1 MNSVV
6 RPGGWWALFLL
17 GLTYI
22 LNFVDRTILSAVG
35 EPLRLEFGLSDTQL
49 GLMGG
54 LAFALTYSVLGVPA
68 AFLSERVPRKVIIA
82 SAVMIWSVMTMLCG
96 LATGFVSL
104 LLLRAGVGVGE
115 SGFMPSAHALI
126 SDFFP
131 PQRRAFA
138 LALFTTALPIGVL
151 IAAICGGWLVHNLGW
166 RWTFAVIGAP
176 GLILAPLIWFTL
188 REPARGEAEGVSAVN
203 PAMRLSEVLRHLLS
217 RRSAWYLVIGGSLA
231 VVPGYAIF
239 AFGVSYLV
247 RAMGLGIV
255 AATTIFGV
263 AIAGGQIVGL
273 LAGGR
278 LAEWVGRRYSEGLLI
293 VPAVTLSLGAIALLA
308 TWQQTEIVPLV
319 ILLTLGITL
328 ASAYLAPSYAALH
341 GLMLPHMRASGMSI
355 VLLVHALIGMG
366 LGPPVIGLISD
377 RVAAASYE
385 GDMAAECRSE
395 QPGRVEQSSPSCV
408 RASAEGLKAALSFAA
423 LFSLVAAVQ
432 MVLAGRHYR
441 ADINWGKIQCAT

>member
-1 MNSVV
+1 MTSGV

-35 EPLRLEFGLSDTQL
+35 EPLRLEFGLNDTQL

-68 AFLSERVPRKVIIA
+68 ALLSERVPRRAIIA
-82 SAVMIWSVMTMLCG
+82 GAVMIWSVMTMLCG
-96 LATGFVSL
+96 LAAGFVTL
-104 LLLRAGVGVGE
+104 LFLRAGVGVGE
-115 SGFMPSAHALI
+115 SGFMPAAHALI
-126 SDFFP
+126 ADFFP
-131 PQRRAFA
+131 PQRRTFA
-138 LALFTTALPIGVL
+138 LALFTSALPLGVL
-151 IAAICGGWLVHNLGW
+151 IAAVGGGWLVHNVGW
-166 RWTFAVIGAP
+166 RWTFVVIGVP

-188 REPARGEAEGVSAVN
+188 REPRRGEAEGVSALR
-203 PAMRLSEVLRHLLS
+203 PAMRLSEVLRHLVS
-217 RRSAWYLVIGGSLA
+217 RRSAWYLVIAGSLA

-255 AATTIFGV
+255 TATTIFGG

-278 LAEWVGRRYSEGLLI
+278 LAEWFGRRHLEGLLI
-293 VPAVTLSLGAIALLA
+293 VPAITLFLGAMVLLA
-308 TWQQTEIVPLV
+308 TWQQTEVLPLV
-319 ILLTLGITL
+319 ILLTIGVTL

-341 GLMLPHMRASGMSI
+341 GLMMPHMRASGMSI
-355 VLLVHALIGMG
+355 VLLVHALVGMG

-377 RVAAASYE
+377 RVAAASYV
-385 GDMAAECRSE
+385 GNMAVECRS
-395 QPGRVEQSSPSCV
+395 QQHAGIVQSNPSCV
-408 RASAEGLKAALSFAA
+408 RASAKGLKAALSFAA

-432 MVLAGRHYR
+432 MALAGRHYR
-441 ADINWGKIQCAT
+441 VDINWEKTS